1 MADKTSILITVLV
14 LIIVILVGVVVYAFV
29 IKPAISGYTVQK
41 QTEGVQIAVNSIL
54 AQLQQNGFVQ
64 IPVGNQTLILV
75 PYTPPSTQPPSTQET
90 QTQPTPTQ

>member
-1 MADKTSILITVLV
+1 MADKRNVLITVLV
-14 LIIVILVGVVVYAFV
+14 LVIVILLAAVLYAFV

-64 IPVGNQTLILV
+64 IPIGNQTLILV
-75 PYTPPSTQPPSTQET
+75 PYTQPSTQTTE
-90 QTQPTPTQ
+90 QTTPTQ